1 MTLLA
6 RLCAVNSLAD
16 SVAPGP
22 RHPHLLVIA
31 GLAVVMSACPSAHAE
46 PLPLPPAQQVKVNQA
61 MLQGMIFLKNS
72 QGIDGSWAATDK
84 PHRLG
89 YAALPALTLL
99 ECGMPANH
107 SVIQKAAA
115 FINERSAK
123 EENTYDLA
131 LAIMFLD
138 RLGSNNDD
146 FLQALTQKKAIDQMI
161 QVLALR
167 LIAGQT
173 ATGGWK
179 YACPNRTVAQHN
191 QLKKALEDERLDRS
205 RLVPWLKKLP
215 VFQDPD
221 KLMAREVPDA
231 RKTKKKQVQPEPP
244 AAEDEADNS
253 NTHFAALALWVAQRH
268 GVRVQR
274 SFKLIGKRFRTSQ
287 NPDGGWGYKYQLGGG
302 KPTTATMTCTGLVG
316 LALERGFTPAAEAAG
331 AAPTTNAAAIVAGLA
346 ANPSPLNGV
355 HAARTAEQAVARAA
369 EKKKRTD
376 EPVTLKGFQA
386 LANHVGQPAGR
397 IENIPLGDLY
407 FMWALERVAMIY
419 DLQTIGDKDW
429 YRWGAEM
436 LLANIKPD
444 GYWDVKTFG
453 DAANEVINSSFALLF
468 LRQANLADDLTTK
481 LRADPSV
488 LDKPLARKDPPAET
502 KAQTPPPAP
511 PAAPPPENKTP
522 AGKSTVASLSTSKT
536 STAPTTPEKAR
547 PTPPP
552 EPTAELRPAAATP
565 KESNKLIL
573 WGGAAVAVVLIG
585 VALALVVMGMQQKT
599 TSDPDRDPRRSG
611 AKRKAEAGNR
621 RNGAS
626 RKSSPKR
633 KEET

>member
-1 MTLLA
+1 
-6 RLCAVNSLAD
+6 
-16 SVAPGP
+16 
-22 RHPHLLVIA
+22 
-31 GLAVVMSACPSAHAE
+31 
-46 PLPLPPAQQVKVNQA
+46 
-61 MLQGMIFLKNS
+61 
-72 QGIDGSWAATDK
+72 
-84 PHRLG
+84 
-89 YAALPALTLL
+89 
-99 ECGMPANH
+99 
-107 SVIQKAAA
+107 
-115 FINERSAK
+115 
-123 EENTYDLA
+123 LA

-179 YACPNRTVAQHN
+179 YSCPNRTVTQHN

-205 RLVPWLKKLP
+205 RLAPWLKKLP

-221 KLMAREVPDA
+221 KLMAREAPDA
-231 RKTKKKQVQPEPP
+231 RKKKKQQTQPEPP

-316 LALERGFTPAAEAAG
+316 LALERGFNPAAEAAG

-488 LDKPLARKDPPAET
+488 LDKPLAGKDPPAET
-502 KAQTPPPAP
+502 KAQTPPAP
-511 PAAPPPENKTP
+511 PPAPPPENKTP
-522 AGKSTVASLSTSKT
+522 ADKSAVASLSTSKT
-536 STAPTTPEKAR
+536 ATAPTTPEKAR
-547 PTPPP
+547 QTPPP
-552 EPTAELRPAAATP
+552 EPTAELRPAAAPP

-573 WGGAAVAVVLIG
+573 WGGAGVAVVLIG

-599 TSDPDRDPRRSG
+599 TGDPDREPRRSG